1 MIRPLGWHALD
12 FFQIWNQKICEGEKK
27 KQRRKRW
34 QSRGCAKLKQQVS
47 NPAQIASHSL
57 HLRLLLLF
65 LLLSFFSPSS
75 LSSFRGDCCGFSPSL
90 CLGWFWILV
99 FFFMFLMALVHVTWL
114 GRIQSP
120 SYTCLGIGNKKTF
133 DFWNFQNVSAI
144 RFATLSL
151 WCDYW
156 WIDK

>member
-1 MIRPLGWHALD
+1 MIRPLGRHALD
-12 FFQIWNQKICEGEKK
+12 FFQIWNQKICEGKK
-27 KQRRKRW
+27 KKKTNKLRRRRW

-47 NPAQIASHSL
+47 NQTQIASHSL
-57 HLRLLLLF
+57 HLRLL
-65 LLLSFFSPSS
+65 SSFSPSS
-75 LSSFRGDCCGFSPSL
+75 LSSFHGDCFGFSPFLCFGLFCSL
-90 CLGWFWILV
+90 F
-99 FFFMFLMALVHVTWL
+99 FFFMFPMALVHVTWL

-120 SYTCLGIGNKKTF
+120 SYTWLGIGNKKTF
-133 DFWNFQNVSAI
+133 DFWNWQNVSAI